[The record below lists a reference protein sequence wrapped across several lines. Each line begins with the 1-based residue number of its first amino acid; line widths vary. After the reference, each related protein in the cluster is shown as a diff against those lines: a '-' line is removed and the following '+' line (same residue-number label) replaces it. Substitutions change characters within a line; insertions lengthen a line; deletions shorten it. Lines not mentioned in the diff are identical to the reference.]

1 MNNRL
6 LASRLKAVAIAL
18 LAIPEVLLGFAIYIF
33 GAGGDLCGNDVLE
46 EALSPSKQYKA
57 VIFRRSCGATTG
69 FSTHVSVL
77 PQTSGID
84 NSSGNVLRTDTNHGG
99 APSSP
104 NGGPLVHA
112 TWVSNNELQLVYHPL
127 ARAFTA
133 ASKIGEVRITHVR
146 QVPGA

>member
-1 MNNRL
+1 VNNRL
-6 LASRLKAVAIAL
+6 LASRLKTLAIAL
-18 LAIPEVLLGFAIYIF
+18 LAIPAVLLGFAIYIF
-33 GAGGDLCGNDVLE
+33 GASGDLCGNEVLE
-46 EALSPSKQYKA
+46 EALSPSREYKA

-77 PQTSGID
+77 PQTSSID
-84 NSSGNVLRTDTNHGG
+84 NSSGNVLRTDTNHGA

-127 ARAFTA
+127 AHAFTA
-133 ASKIGEVRITHVR
+133 ASNIGAVRITHVR
-146 QVPGA
+146 QAPGA